1 LSPRRKAKSHDPAN
15 LIKFGRGYNILC
27 MKKTLRIQVNMSL
40 ISKTIDLRVPPDL
53 IYRAL
58 KDTRLEQLF
67 PEFFIGMT
75 RKISIDKINEELAFK
90 TNTQDG
96 QIEIIETFRLIK
108 SENKNT
114 NVLYTTQ
121 TNIDGDIAVESIL
134 MTHIANIL
142 YSLLMLETGYVNG
155 LIQKE

>member
-1 LSPRRKAKSHDPAN
+1 
-15 LIKFGRGYNILC
+15 
-27 MKKTLRIQVNMSL
+27 MSL
-40 ISKTIDLRVPPDL
+40 ISKTVSLRIPSDL

-67 PEFFIGMT
+67 PEFFIGVT
-75 RKISIDKINEELAFK
+75 RKISIDKINEELVFK

-96 QIEIIETFRLIK
+96 QIEIIETFRLKI
-108 SENKNT
+108 SRNTNT
-114 NVLYTTQ
+114 NVIYTTQ

-134 MTHIANIL
+134 RTHIANIL

-155 LIQKE
+155 LMKKE

>member
-1 LSPRRKAKSHDPAN
+1 
-15 LIKFGRGYNILC
+15 
-27 MKKTLRIQVNMSL
+27 MSL
-40 ISKTIDLRVPPDL
+40 ISKIISLRVPPDL

-67 PEFFIGMT
+67 PEFFIGIT
-75 RKISIDKINEELAFK
+75 RKLSIDKINEELAFK

-96 QIEIIETFRLIK
+96 QIEITETFRLIISK
-108 SENKNT
+108 KNNT
-114 NVLYTTQ
+114 DVLYNTQ

-134 MTHIANIL
+134 RTHIANIL

-155 LIQKE
+155 LMEKE

>member
-1 LSPRRKAKSHDPAN
+1 
-15 LIKFGRGYNILC
+15 
-27 MKKTLRIQVNMSL
+27 MSL
-40 ISKTIDLRVPPDL
+40 ISKTISLRVPSDL

-67 PEFFIGMT
+67 PEFFIGIT

-96 QIEIIETFRLIK
+96 QIEIIETFRLTI
-108 SENKNT
+108 SGNNNT
-114 NVLYTTQ
+114 NVIYTTQ

-134 MTHIANIL
+134 RTHISNIL
-142 YSLLMLETGYVNG
+142 FSLLMLETGYVNG
-155 LIQKE
+155 LMEKK